1 VPNAYGQDASPDG
14 LTAAARGA
22 ATRKRIIREA
32 FVLIGEVGWSRV
44 TTRLLA
50 SRAGVKAALI
60 NYHFR
65 SKDSLLREAAAAGIA
80 ELVGPAIDRM
90 VRAGDPAMAIADVL
104 RFLAGELTPAQ
115 GRSFLELSMRALD
128 DAEVGRLMTEQLR
141 AFRSLVAQGPARP
154 DVEPTGLAVILVGL
168 LDGVLLQRTIDPE
181 TDVDA
186 AARALR
192 RLLRAPDGTT
202 PEEET

>member
-1 VPNAYGQDASPDG
+1 VLNAYGQDVGPDG

-22 ATRKRIIREA
+22 ATRERILREA

-50 SRAGVKAALI
+50 RRAGVNAALI

-80 ELVGPAIDRM
+80 ELVGPAIERVVNAVD
-90 VRAGDPAMAIADVL
+90 AGGAVADVL

-128 DAEVGRLMTEQLR
+128 DAEVGRLMTVQLR
-141 AFRSLVAQGPARP
+141 AFRSLLAGRIARS
-154 DVEPTGLAVILVGL
+154 DVDRVGLAVILVGL

-181 TDVDA
+181 TDVEA
-186 AARALR
+186 AAHALEQ
-192 RLLRAPDGTT
+192 LLRAPDAINEEGT
-202 PEEET
+202 